1 MDPQEPS
8 LANFSKLLSPSFIFR
23 RLWLTWSNQAFTEPF
38 REVLVTGFAARDA
51 DNRVRNCV
59 IVFDKLV
66 SAPLDQ
72 QFDQIER
79 CPLVA
84 VCKPMVA
91 DNAVDQCRRL
101 LMNASVVSVVRVRN
115 RRFDRVLI
123 DDPNGSAM
131 LERFR
136 VPADRICPSDAVVS
150 PTD

>member
-1 MDPQEPS
+1 M
-8 LANFSKLLSPSFIFR
+8 R
-23 RLWLTWSNQAFTEPF
+23 RLWLIRSNQAFTKPLS
-38 REVLVTGFAARDA
+38 EVLVIRFTTGDA
-51 DNRVRNCV
+51 GNRVRNRV
-59 IVFDKLV
+59 VVFDELIT
-66 SAPLDQ
+66 APLGHQ
-72 QFDQIER
+72 LDQIER

-84 VCKPMVA
+84 VRKPMVA